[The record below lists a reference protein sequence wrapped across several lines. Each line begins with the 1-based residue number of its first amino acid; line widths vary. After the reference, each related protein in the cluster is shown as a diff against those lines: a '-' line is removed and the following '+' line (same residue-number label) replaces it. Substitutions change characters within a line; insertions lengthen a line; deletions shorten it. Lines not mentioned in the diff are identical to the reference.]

1 MNILIIYILYCK
13 CTNTSA
19 FQEDRDTWS
28 NYTIWTNILTQTIH
42 YMCTFY
48 ATTGCVKSFCNCQL
62 PFIPSTFFFFLRQG
76 VLDSFLDSILPL
88 ASCHLFLLRF
98 ILRQGVLDSFLD
110 SKPKYMISSVMEDF
124 SENEIHNI

>member
-1 MNILIIYILYCK
+1 MQQLAVSNL
-13 CTNTSA
+13 SA
-19 FQEDRDTWS
+19 
-28 NYTIWTNILTQTIH
+28 I
-42 YMCTFY
+42 
-48 ATTGCVKSFCNCQL
+48 
-62 PFIPSTFFFFLRQG
+62 
-76 VLDSFLDSILPL
+76 